1 MNIKH
6 IAEKA
11 GVSTATVSRVLNHPE
26 NVAEATRKK
35 IEAIIKEEE
44 YAPNWFAR
52 GLNFGTT
59 ATIGVMIPS
68 LTDGASIEIAKGIED
83 VAHDKGYTTL
93 LCNVDDDPE
102 KERGYI
108 HQLVQKKVDGII
120 LIDPLLDK
128 KDYDSFRS
136 NNIAVVVVGENR
148 RVEGTNLIRIDSKEA
163 AREVAAHF
171 SDIGYKKIGIIYG
184 ETPECENLNKL
195 KGFREGLQEKGI
207 EYEERYARKVPNTI
221 EGGYLGCKK
230 LLSMEERPEAI
241 FVTSDMMAFG
251 AMDAATDMGYS
262 IPDDIGI
269 VGFDN
274 IRMSSMVTPKLTTM
288 EKPLHKM
295 GVMGARLLFDI
306 IEDGDEGLKAP
317 PKEIMLMSKLR
328 IRKSCG
334 HKERIG
340 EMF

>member
-1 MNIKH
+1 MNIRH

-35 IEAIIKEEE
+35 IEAIIEEEE

-59 ATIGVMIPS
+59 ATIGVMLPT
-68 LTDGASIEIAKGIED
+68 LTDTACIEIAKGIED
-83 VAHDKGYTTL
+83 VAHNKGYATL

-102 KERGYI
+102 KEKEYI
-108 HQLVQKKVDGII
+108 RQLVQKKVDGII
-120 LIDPLLDK
+120 LIDPLLEK
-128 KDYDSFRS
+128 KEYDFFRS
-136 NNIAVVVVGENR
+136 NKIAVVVVGENR
-148 RVEGTNLIRIDSKEA
+148 RVEGTNLISIDTRSA
-163 AREVAAHF
+163 AREVAYHF
-171 SDIGYKKIGIIYG
+171 ADIGYERIGIILG
-184 ETPECENLNKL
+184 EKPECENHNKL
-195 KGFREGLQEKGI
+195 RGFQEGLKDRGISLEKA
-207 EYEERYARKVPNTI
+207 YQRTVPNTM

-230 LLSMEERPEAI
+230 LITMENRPQAI

-251 AMDAATDMGYS
+251 AMDAIADEGLS
-262 IPDDIGI
+262 IPEDIGI

-274 IRMSSMVTPKLTTM
+274 IRMSSMVTPKLTTV

-295 GVMGARLLFDI
+295 GVMSARLLFDR
-306 IEDGDEGLKAP
+306 IEDGEKGLEAP
-317 PKEIMLMSKLR
+317 AREIRLMSKLR